1 MRRMGGTKAHTRSS
15 RRKTGP
21 TSPSKPTQS
30 SAALL
35 NSNER
40 FQELVE
46 NANDAIA
53 LLSPDGIIEF
63 INRGAERLLGW
74 TREEL
79 LGSHMQKVVTPA
91 TVRLI
96 EERTARFLAGERLP
110 SIFEAELVHKDGSVV
125 PVEARARV
133 IRNEAGQVIGYQ
145 GVYRDVRD
153 RKQAEQRLR
162 EREAYFRALSE
173 RTADMITIVDADG
186 AIRYV
191 SPSAER
197 ILGFAEGEVL
207 GQRGCDFIHPDDV
220 ARVMEAFHALL
231 TTPGQTTLVQ
241 LRVRDHRGAWHDVE
255 ATGAN
260 LLEDPLVRG
269 VVINARDMTERMLAE
284 QALRA
289 SEERYRRVSESIS
302 DYAFSFRIDERGD
315 LYIEWLTDSFP
326 RITGYTVEELLG
338 KPNPLHLYIH
348 PDDVGRV
355 IDTVRTL
362 TPGTVGEYTFRI
374 RTKAGD
380 VRWMRS
386 RAQITVEN
394 GKVVR
399 LYGAARDI
407 TTERKAQEELQASE
421 ARYTEVVA
429 AAPDVIYTLDLDGNL
444 TSLNPAFTTQTGWT
458 REEWDRKS
466 FFLLIHDEDVSRARG
481 LFQQLREGHEVE
493 VFTLRVRT
501 KDGGYRV
508 GEFAPCRNGRMGS
521 S

>member
-1 MRRMGGTKAHTRSS
+1 MKRMGGTKAHTRSS

-21 TSPSKPTQS
+21 TAPAKPTQS

-35 NSNER
+35 NSNEQFR
-40 FQELVE
+40 ELVE

-133 IRNEAGQVIGYQ
+133 IRDEAGQVIGYQ

-197 ILGFAEGEVL
+197 ILGFAEGE
-207 GQRGCDFIHPDDV
+207 G
-220 ARVMEAFHALL
+220 
-231 TTPGQTTLVQ
+231 PG
-241 LRVRDHRGAWHDVE
+241 
-255 ATGAN
+255 AT
-260 LLEDPLVRG
+260 
-269 VVINARDMTERMLAE
+269 RM
-284 QALRA
+284 
-289 SEERYRRVSESIS
+289 
-302 DYAFSFRIDERGD
+302 
-315 LYIEWLTDSFP
+315 
-326 RITGYTVEELLG
+326 
-338 KPNPLHLYIH
+338 
-348 PDDVGRV
+348 
-355 IDTVRTL
+355 
-362 TPGTVGEYTFRI
+362 
-374 RTKAGD
+374 
-380 VRWMRS
+380 
-386 RAQITVEN
+386 
-394 GKVVR
+394 
-399 LYGAARDI
+399 
-407 TTERKAQEELQASE
+407 
-421 ARYTEVVA
+421 
-429 AAPDVIYTLDLDGNL
+429 
-444 TSLNPAFTTQTGWT
+444 
-458 REEWDRKS
+458 
-466 FFLLIHDEDVSRARG
+466 
-481 LFQQLREGHEVE
+481 
-493 VFTLRVRT
+493 
-501 KDGGYRV
+501 
-508 GEFAPCRNGRMGS
+508 
-521 S
+521 